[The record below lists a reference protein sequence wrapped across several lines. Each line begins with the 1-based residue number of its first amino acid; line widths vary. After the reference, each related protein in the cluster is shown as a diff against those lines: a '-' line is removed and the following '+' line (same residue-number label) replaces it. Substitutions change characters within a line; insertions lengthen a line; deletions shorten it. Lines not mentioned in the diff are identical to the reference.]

1 MSKLIESIILLSE
14 FTLLSQDSVCSIHQ
28 RNPDLTKACIARNS
42 NGEYID
48 YINCSKCAFVDANL
62 NLSTKT
68 LKENIQN
75 V

>member
-14 FTLLSQDSVCSIHQ
+14 FTPLSQDSICSIHQ
-28 RNPDLTKACIARNS
+28 RNSKLTKACIARNS
-42 NGEYID
+42 NGEYMNYID
-48 YINCSKCAFVDANL
+48 CNKCAFVDDNL
-62 NLSTKT
+62 NLTTQT

>member
-1 MSKLIESIILLSE
+1 MSQLIESIILLSE
-14 FTLLSQDSVCSIHQ
+14 FTPLSQDSVCSINQ
-28 RNPDLTKACIARNS
+28 RNGKLTKACIARDS
-42 NGEYID
+42 NGNYID
-48 YINCSKCAFVDANL
+48 YIDCNKCAFLIDNL